1 MYMHKNLYSDVGEGS
16 IYSFK
21 HEANSNDYLLVER

>member
-1 MYMHKNLYSDVGEGS
+1 MYTHENLYSDVGEGS

-21 HEANSNDYLLVER
+21 NEDKSNDYLLVER